1 MKIKRFLAKIR
12 IGNPLNQLLYTH
24 KEIEGMKKRDEIFDL
39 SNLKNTPSY
48 KKGWSAG
55 YSSGI
60 KKADK
65 VLLSRMDV
73 NLRRACEL
81 WCEWNRKELDA
92 RDFAFKFGELFKDET
107 LSEKNRKTE

>member
-1 MKIKRFLAKIR
+1 MKLTRFLAKIG
-12 IGNPLNQLLYTH
+12 IGNPLNQLIYTD
-24 KEIEGMKKRDEIFDL
+24 KEIEEMKKRDEIFDL

-81 WCEWNRKELDA
+81 WCEWNRKKLDA
-92 RDFAFKFGELFKDET
+92 REFAYRFGGLFKDET
-107 LSEKNRKTE
+107 MAEWKKEQK

>member
-1 MKIKRFLAKIR
+1 MKLTRFLAKIG
-12 IGNPLNQLLYTH
+12 IGNPLNQLFYTH
-24 KEIEGMKKRDEIFDL
+24 KEIEGMKKRDEISDL
-39 SNLKNTPSY
+39 SNLKNTSSY

-92 RDFAFKFGELFKDET
+92 KEFAFKFGELFKDEI
-107 LSEKNRKTE
+107 LAEWNKKQE